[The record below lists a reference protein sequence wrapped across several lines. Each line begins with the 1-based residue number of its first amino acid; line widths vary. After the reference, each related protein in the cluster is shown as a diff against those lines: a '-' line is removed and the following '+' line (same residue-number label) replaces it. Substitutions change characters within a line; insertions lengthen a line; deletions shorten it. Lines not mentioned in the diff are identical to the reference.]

1 MTQRDTAPCAPCAP
15 ASPLTPPRP
24 LEERGR
30 STEAGFGI
38 SVGRMFA
45 RREIWLSLVLFAVIM
60 LFWEWGL
67 QILKVEP
74 YIFPQI
80 SKIWEETVHMWIN
93 SQLLDHT
100 WNTCLSVIIGF
111 VLGSLLGAVI
121 GYLFGMSPTAE
132 LVASP
137 YILALQIAPKV
148 AFAPLLILWFGY
160 NDVPKILVTVLIVF
174 FPILINVLTA
184 LRGVDPAM
192 INLAR
197 SFNATRWQIFW
208 KIEFPASMPALF
220 SGLRIGST
228 LAVIGVTVGEFVGG
242 NTGLGYLLV
251 QGEAGGN
258 AGALFSTIII
268 LTLIGI
274 LAYCLVI
281 GAERWVLRYMP
292 KRKFG
297 DVNN

>member
-1 MTQRDTAPCAPCAP
+1 MTQRDAAPCAPCAP
-15 ASPLTPPRP
+15 APYLTGHEDEL
-24 LEERGR
+24 LEDAKMRQWSWNFIFR
-30 STEAGFGI
+30 SM
-38 SVGRMFA
+38 SRN
-45 RREIWLSLVLFAVIM
+45 WLLSLVIFAIVFV
-60 LFWEWGL
+60 FWEWGL
-67 QILKVEP
+67 KALDVEP
-74 YIFPQI
+74 FIFPRL
-80 SKIWEETVHMWIN
+80 SKIWEETLHMWTQ
-93 SQLLDHT
+93 SELLHHT

-111 VLGSLLGAVI
+111 VLGSFLGAVI

-132 LVASP
+132 VVASP

-148 AFAPLLILWFGY
+148 AFAPLFILWFGY
-160 NDVPKILVTVLIVF
+160 NETPKILVTVLIVF

-184 LRGVDPAM
+184 VRGVDPAM
-192 INLAR
+192 ISLAR
-197 SFNATRWQIFW
+197 SFNASRWQIFW

-258 AGALFSTIII
+258 AGAVFSTIII

-281 GAERWVLRYMP
+281 LAERWVLRYMP

-297 DVNN
+297 DM

>member
-1 MTQRDTAPCAPCAP
+1 MSQRNAPCAPCAP
-15 ASPLTPPRP
+15 VNPLSPTEHRM
-24 LEERGR
+24 EERGR
-30 STEAGFGI
+30 SMEAGFGV
-38 SVGRMFA
+38 SVGRMLL
-45 RREIWLSLVLFAVIM
+45 RREIWLSLMVLVVIVA
-60 LFWEWGL
+60 FWEWGL
-67 QILKVEP
+67 KLLEVEP
-74 YIFPQI
+74 FIFPRL
-80 SKIWEETVHMWIN
+80 SKIWDDTVHMWVN
-93 SQLLDHT
+93 ADLLSHT
-100 WNTCLSVIIGF
+100 INTCISVIVGF
-111 VLGSLLGAVI
+111 ALGSLLGAII

-132 LVASP
+132 VVASP

-148 AFAPLLILWFGY
+148 AFAPLFILWFGY
-160 NDVPKILVTVLIVF
+160 NDLPKILVTVLIVF

-184 LRGVDPAM
+184 LRSVDPAM
-192 INLAR
+192 ISLAR
-197 SFNATRWQIFW
+197 SFNASRWQIFW

-258 AGALFSTIII
+258 AGAVFSTIII

-281 GAERWVLRYMP
+281 LVERWVLRYMP

-297 DVNN
+297 DI